1 MLSTL
6 RTKSQGLFK
15 AGRCLLLSAF
25 TTSYNVV
32 TTTEMEPRYTE
43 PAGTASPATP
53 RGNCRN
59 SARNGQPLNTVSI
72 GFTETVDACP
82 ANDQHVELFALPSQ
96 SRAAQRG
103 TRRRGWEG
111 RTRTLGASGPA
122 SRADVRSAPPPI
134 VEAASSPS
142 RGDVSAPSVGTPAL
156 FPREESPS
164 LSACPNLSIFT
175 HFSILIAALLASKQ
189 GFMKRQ

>member
-1 MLSTL
+1 MS
-6 RTKSQGLFK
+6 
-15 AGRCLLLSAF
+15 
-25 TTSYNVV
+25 
-32 TTTEMEPRYTE
+32 
-43 PAGTASPATP
+43 
-53 RGNCRN
+53 
-59 SARNGQPLNTVSI
+59 RNGQSLDTVFI
-72 GFTETVDACP
+72 GFTETVLAPP
-82 ANDQHVELFALPSQ
+82 ANNRHVERCSVPSQ
-96 SRAAQRG
+96 SRAGQGG

-164 LSACPNLSIFT
+164 LSACPNFSIFT

-189 GFMKRQ
+189 GFMKRQYSLFHLLYDGERLLDTFPNIFSLVSSSPHRPRRNFQRPHFHWLWASGGTARVHHWF